1 MVKKSCFTGRLDV
14 KAFTL
19 IELLVVVLI
28 IGILAAVALPQYQKA
43 VLKGRVMQVVPYLKA
58 VKEAEE
64 VYYLSNGEYTSD
76 IDSLA
81 VSGTCPPD
89 WTCQLMADNNIP
101 KVEAG
106 YDSWK
111 LAVVSSFDHRDDM
124 PEWAGIMYCFART
137 GSPRYDQVCKS
148 MGAPISNGVSSG
160 GTRYY
165 IGK

>member
-1 MVKKSCFTGRLDV
+1 MKNKQ
-14 KAFTL
+14 AFTL

-43 VLKGRVMQVVPYLKA
+43 VLKSRITQVVAYLKA
-58 VKEAEE
+58 VKDAEE
-64 VYYLSNGEYTSD
+64 VYYLANGEYTAD
-76 IDSLA
+76 MDSLA
-81 VSGTCPPD
+81 VEGSCPQD

-111 LAVVSSFDHRDDM
+111 LAVVSSFDRRADV

-137 GSPRYDQVCKS
+137 GNPKYDQACKS
-148 MGAPISNGVSSG
+148 MGAPIPNGINTG